1 MLKLLSVI
9 ESQCTISHFT
19 LIWEIQLDWECVLSY
34 VFIVNNILISVG
46 GGGRFKQGNAGSC
59 KKYDIIIPAPI
70 SRRQFARDIFLK

>member
-1 MLKLLSVI
+1 MLKLFFVI

-19 LIWEIQLDWECVLSY
+19 LIYEIQRDQECVLS
-34 VFIVNNILISVG
+34 VPLLSTTIRSL

-70 SRRQFARDIFLK
+70 SRREFARDIFLK